1 MSAKP
6 RVVAVIPARWAS
18 TRFPGKP
25 LAPLSGRP
33 MIQWVVERARLA
45 PSINDVIVATDD
57 ERIVKAVEEFGGNA
71 VMTSVDH
78 PSGSDRIAEVV
89 SKRSCDV
96 VVNVQGD
103 EPLIPPEDIE
113 QVVQIL
119 IQDKQAAVATLMS
132 AIDNYE
138 DVFDPNVVK
147 VVTGGDGRAL
157 YFSRSPVPYLRDSW
171 QNPSPDRVK
180 DQPVPERTWFRHI
193 GLYAYRRD
201 FLLQYTRMAPTPLE
215 QREKLEQLRILEN
228 GYCIKVGRLTGFL
241 WVWIARRIWLKWK
254 TGSKFRNRKDWN
266 RNRGDALEE
275 KIERQKNEIHICDR
289 GRVVFP
295 GQGHRRRKHRQ
306 SAGVLRLY
314 HYPAET

>member
-89 SKRSCDV
+89 LKRSCDV

-119 IQDKQAAVATLMS
+119 IKDKQAAAATLMS

-147 VVTGGDGRAL
+147 VVTGSEGRAL
-157 YFSRSPVPYLRDSW
+157 YFSRSPVPYFRDTW
-171 QNPSPDRVK
+171 QSPSPDRMK

-201 FLLQYTRMAPTPLE
+201 FLLEYTRMTPTPLE

-228 GYCIKVGRLTGFL
+228 GYCIKVGETDRVSMGVDCEEDL
-241 WVWIARRIWLKWK
+241 VKVENWIKVHEKDGLEPQPGRR
-254 TGSKFRNRKDWN
+254 S
-266 RNRGDALEE
+266 
-275 KIERQKNEIHICDR
+275 
-289 GRVVFP
+289 
-295 GQGHRRRKHRQ
+295 
-306 SAGVLRLY
+306 
-314 HYPAET
+314 